1 MCGRKSK
8 TGVKGIAVGL
18 FLLLLAVSPCWAA
31 SYWGGIFAGDSEK
44 GNLIV
49 SENQRLVALPAESCQ
64 ETPTEPQQSYDAK
77 TLKNLQKELEE
88 LQKTQQNLDER
99 ATKLESSSKEFLAKS
114 QHSLALGEITDAQ
127 YEEILNTA
135 AAMSSAN
142 AEQADR
148 LAELEASAGTR
159 PYLKAGMSVGFND
172 LVPTYGVDAAIG
184 VRIGNHLM
192 VEAGAGYTIGEFVG
206 EPVYDFS
213 MDNLSFN
220 ASVGWMF

>member
-8 TGVKGIAVGL
+8 TGARGIAIGL
-18 FLLLLAVSPCWAA
+18 CLLLLAVSPCLAA

-44 GNLIV
+44 GNHIV
-49 SENQRLVALPAESCQ
+49 SENQHLLVLPVESSQ
-64 ETPTEPQQSYDAK
+64 ETPTESQPQYDER
-77 TLKNLQKELEE
+77 TLKSLQKELAL
-88 LQKTQQNLDER
+88 LQEKQESLNER

-114 QHSLALGEITDAQ
+114 QNSLALGEITDAQ
-127 YEEILNTA
+127 YAEMLNTA
-135 AAMSSAN
+135 TAMSSAN

-148 LAELEASAGTR
+148 IAELEKAAGTR

-206 EPVYDFS
+206 EPVYGFS